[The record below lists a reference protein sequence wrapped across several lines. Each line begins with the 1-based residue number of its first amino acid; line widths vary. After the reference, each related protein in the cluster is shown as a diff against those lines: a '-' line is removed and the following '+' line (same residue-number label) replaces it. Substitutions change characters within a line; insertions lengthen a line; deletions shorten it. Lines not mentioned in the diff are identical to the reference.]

1 MTINTEKQVSV
12 CKKVLLPLGLTLIF
26 FLSLFFF
33 ISYYYLRQDIGR
45 ELLRQQKTV
54 AILFQDLIDLR
65 ASLMESA
72 VDQFAGSPDLQ
83 AAMQSGDRQRLYEL
97 TRPIYEPL
105 FSKHGITHFYFH
117 QPDGTNFLR
126 VHQPDRYGDLI
137 TRYTLNRAAQQGR
150 VSSGIELGPLG
161 TFTLRVVVP
170 WSVDGRLIGYV
181 ELGEE
186 IDHLIRKLRN
196 IENLDLVVL
205 IRKSLLNR
213 PDWENGMRMLGRS
226 SDWDRFPDMVVIDQT
241 LPFLPDRLGQLL
253 AEKKLRY
260 SREIRL
266 DINGREYFAKLLPL
280 WDAANSVVGDFVLIC
295 DVHEAIHDFQKSM
308 LFIAFFSTL
317 MGGGL
322 LTLAFLILRRTD
334 RDLTAARSGLLQEIA
349 NTRETRNH
357 LEIEVAERKK
367 AEYALRRAHNE
378 LERRVLE
385 RTAELATKNNLLENI
400 LGNIPAQI
408 FWKDAEGIYQGA
420 NVAFYQALG
429 LKETELLGDSVDCSL
444 ESCRQTC
451 RILQEV
457 EAEVLLQRK
466 PVLNREVAVANDA
479 GGDRTLLV
487 SVVPLQGHGS
497 YDGTGLL
504 GILQDISDRKET
516 ERQLRRTDELSRT
529 VLNSMSDA
537 VAIINVADTTI
548 ASVNQVFL
556 KDFGLSEKEAV
567 GRQCHAV
574 LSPAPAFCP
583 KESDLCPLALTTLQ
597 GMPARAD
604 YTFKD
609 FATGEDRFVEV
620 TTSPL
625 RDDKDQIVQVIWVA
639 RDITD
644 RKRTEEKIRNL
655 AYYDLLTGIPNRI
668 LFHDRLQQ
676 ALAQARR
683 DSLRLGLLYLDLD
696 GFKNV
701 NDTFGHACG
710 DLLLKKVAQRLRLVI
725 REGDTL
731 ARLGGDEF
739 IVLLNHVKQAEDME
753 QVAGKICRQLQE
765 PFELEENQ
773 VAIGCSVGMVMF
785 PNDGEDSDTLLR
797 QADRAMYAAKQGD
810 PPRLRFS
817 STVN

>member
-1 MTINTEKQVSV
+1 M
-12 CKKVLLPLGLTLIF
+12 
-26 FLSLFFF
+26 
-33 ISYYYLRQDIGR
+33 
-45 ELLRQQKTV
+45 
-54 AILFQDLIDLR
+54 
-65 ASLMESA
+65 
-72 VDQFAGSPDLQ
+72 
-83 AAMQSGDRQRLYEL
+83 
-97 TRPIYEPL
+97 
-105 FSKHGITHFYFH
+105 
-117 QPDGTNFLR
+117 
-126 VHQPDRYGDLI
+126 
-137 TRYTLNRAAQQGR
+137 
-150 VSSGIELGPLG
+150 
-161 TFTLRVVVP
+161 
-170 WSVDGRLIGYV
+170 
-181 ELGEE
+181 
-186 IDHLIRKLRN
+186 
-196 IENLDLVVL
+196 
-205 IRKSLLNR
+205 
-213 PDWENGMRMLGRS
+213 
-226 SDWDRFPDMVVIDQT
+226 
-241 LPFLPDRLGQLL
+241 
-253 AEKKLRY
+253 
-260 SREIRL
+260 
-266 DINGREYFAKLLPL
+266 
-280 WDAANSVVGDFVLIC
+280 
-295 DVHEAIHDFQKSM
+295 
-308 LFIAFFSTL
+308 
-317 MGGGL
+317 
-322 LTLAFLILRRTD
+322 
-334 RDLTAARSGLLQEIA
+334 
-349 NTRETRNH
+349 
-357 LEIEVAERKK
+357 
-367 AEYALRRAHNE
+367 
-378 LERRVLE
+378 
-385 RTAELATKNNLLENI
+385 
-400 LGNIPAQI
+400 
-408 FWKDAEGIYQGA
+408 
-420 NVAFYQALG
+420 
-429 LKETELLGDSVDCSL
+429 
-444 ESCRQTC
+444 
-451 RILQEV
+451 
-457 EAEVLLQRK
+457 
-466 PVLNREVAVANDA
+466 
-479 GGDRTLLV
+479 
-487 SVVPLQGHGS
+487 PLQGHGS